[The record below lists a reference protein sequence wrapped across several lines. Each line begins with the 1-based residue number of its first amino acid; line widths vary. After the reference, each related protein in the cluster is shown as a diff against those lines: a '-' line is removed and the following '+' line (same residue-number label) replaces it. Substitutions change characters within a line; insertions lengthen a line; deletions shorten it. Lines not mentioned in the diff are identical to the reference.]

1 MKRHP
6 IHQLET
12 ALVRWE
18 DTLMLGNLRNALD
31 IYPAKYEPN
40 GNLLR
45 SYTGFR
51 QYLRSYRG
59 GPFDFDRYFDDG
71 GMFEG
76 KILHRLDVFFP
87 PMLASWMGK
96 SRRVFSLDR
105 DLTNLL
111 LQTSLEGVT
120 WGEIR
125 WPFETLVLTFEDSPL
140 ASADGSCYYDCVL
153 FGVVDYPE
161 PIGKQLQAYLFSE
174 TAYMRI
180 FFNDVERRKFKELWA
195 RGDIPNCQRKAA
207 IAIESVLQR
216 TNPDLES
223 VVYSSDFKLVKDL
236 PIQEMPEGWISYD
249 GDNQAEIILANR
261 LVAGL
266 CLYLNSLP
274 SGSPQVSPVRS
285 LSRSQR
291 LQDPKAIT
299 NDAEICTVSS
309 VYRLTAQ
316 EREIIGEHRRANRG
330 SVELCA
336 HFRRGHW
343 RRPPGKGDD
352 PTAAKTVWVRPTLV
366 CRDRL
371 APGSIPGG
379 SQTVLG

>member
-6 IHQLET
+6 VHQLET

-18 DTLMLGNLRNALD
+18 DTLMLGNLKRALE
-31 IYPAKYEPN
+31 IYPDKYEPKH
-40 GNLLR
+40 NLLR
-45 SYTGFR
+45 SYAGFR

-59 GPFDFDRYFDDG
+59 GPFDFKRFFDDG
-71 GMFEG
+71 GMFG
-76 KILHRLDVFFP
+76 VDGNHLLDAYFAP
-87 PMLASWMGK
+87 LLASWMGK

-111 LQTSLEGVT
+111 LQTSLDGVT
-120 WGEIR
+120 WGEIK

-140 ASADGSCYYDCVL
+140 ISADGKCYYDCVL
-153 FGVVDYPE
+153 VGVVDYPA

-174 TAYMRI
+174 TAYLRV
-180 FFNDVERRKFKELWA
+180 FFSDVERRKYKELWA

-207 IAIESVLQR
+207 VAIESVMQR
-216 TNPDLES
+216 TDPALES
-223 VVYSSDFKLVKDL
+223 TVFSTPFELIKGL

-249 GDNQAEIILANR
+249 GDNQIEITLTNR

-274 SGSPQVSPVRS
+274 SGAPQISPVRG

-291 LQDPKAIT
+291 HQDAKAVT

-309 VYRLTAQ
+309 IYRLTP
-316 EREIIGEHRRANRG
+316 EEHKLLEEHKRSKHG
-330 SVELCA
+330 TFELCA

-352 PTAAKTVWVRPTLV
+352 PTADWSVWVRPHMV
-366 CRDRL
+366 RRDRL
-371 APGSIPGG
+371 APGELPGG
-379 SQTVLG
+379 TQTIVG